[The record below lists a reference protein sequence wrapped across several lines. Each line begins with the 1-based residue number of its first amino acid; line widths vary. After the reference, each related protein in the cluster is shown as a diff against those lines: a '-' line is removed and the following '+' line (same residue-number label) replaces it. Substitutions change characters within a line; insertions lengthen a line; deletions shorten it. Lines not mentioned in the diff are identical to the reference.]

1 MRTSVKETRGD
12 VAKATS
18 EKREYNYLYIKRS
31 TYRKV
36 IRDERTVISN
46 GDEGVNIPL
55 DCGNK
60 TGTGL
65 VENEVTRR
73 GNSSGATGGSEEKI
87 PDEGSNERAEGWKK
101 NHVKYLFPRG
111 AGSRPVSP
119 RKIGESRETLAR

>member
-1 MRTSVKETRGD
+1 MHTSVKETRDD
-12 VAKATS
+12 VAKS

-31 TYRKV
+31 TYQKV

-46 GDEGVNIPL
+46 DDEGVNIPL

-73 GNSSGATGGSEEKI
+73 GNSSGGDGKVRGE
-87 PDEGSNERAEGWKK
+87 D
-101 NHVKYLFPRG
+101 PRRG
-111 AGSRPVSP
+111 V
-119 RKIGESRETLAR
+119 E

>member
-1 MRTSVKETRGD
+1 MIRNE
-12 VAKATS
+12 
-18 EKREYNYLYIKRS
+18 
-31 TYRKV
+31 RKV
-36 IRDERTVISN
+36 ISN
-46 GDEGVNIPL
+46 DDEGVNIPL

-73 GNSSGATGGSEEKI
+73 GNSPGEGPRRRS
-87 PDEGSNERAEGWKK
+87 DEGSSERTEGWKK

-111 AGSRPVSP
+111 AGPVSS